1 MISLKKLNIILIF
14 IATFSGSAYAK
25 QTIVFVRH
33 GEKPANGSGQLTC
46 KGLNRA
52 LALPDVLIPRYGK
65 PDSIFSSAPKENKI
79 GSSLRPLTTITPT
92 AIRLSLPINLNY
104 HATDISGLT
113 GALLSDDNKG
123 SLSFV
128 SWEHKNLVAAAKE
141 IVEKEGGDPSII
153 PKWPGN
159 DFDSIYVIT
168 LNRDVTPPLV
178 TFIHEK
184 EALNAVSEDCPS
196 YK

>member
-1 MISLKKLNIILIF
+1 MFSLKKTGIILILL
-14 IATFSGSAYAK
+14 ATFSGSVYAK

-52 LALPDVLIPRYGK
+52 LALPDVLISRYGK
-65 PDSIFSSAPKENKI
+65 PDAIFASAPKENKL

-104 HATDISGLT
+104 HATDVSGLST
-113 GALLSDDNKG
+113 ALLSEDNKD

-128 SWEHKNLVAAAKE
+128 SWEHKNLVIAAKE
-141 IVEKEGGDPSII
+141 IVKKEGGDPNVI
-153 PKWPGN
+153 PEWQGS
-159 DFDSIYVIT
+159 DFDSIYVLTI
-168 LNRDVTPPLV
+168 NRDMIPPQV

-184 EALNAVSEDCPS
+184 EGLNAISDVCQHT
-196 YK
+196 K